1 MLAEV
6 PFVGLV
12 AAFLP
17 PRVFGKISLRER
29 AERLI
34 PNPFDQNPWP
44 IGAATNVSICKES
57 DSCRPEAIDGAGPSA
72 LRLLSCG
79 STRMAH

>member
-34 PNPFDQNPWP
+34 PRLAVRDLPALD
-44 IGAATNVSICKES
+44 VR
-57 DSCRPEAIDGAGPSA
+57 SCTSLI
-72 LRLLSCG
+72 
-79 STRMAH
+79 